1 MKFMRFLRNVFIS
14 KFWIKFLCLVLA
26 LFVVLVLSL

>member
-1 MKFMRFLRNVFIS
+1 MKFMRFLKNVFVS
-14 KFWIKFLCLVLA
+14 KFWIKLICLFLG